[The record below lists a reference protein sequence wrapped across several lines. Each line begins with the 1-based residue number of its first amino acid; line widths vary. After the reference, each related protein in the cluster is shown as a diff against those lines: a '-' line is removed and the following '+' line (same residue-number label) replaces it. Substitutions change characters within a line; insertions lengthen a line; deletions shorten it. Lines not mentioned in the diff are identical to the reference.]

1 VPKQYIETYF
11 SLQGTDN
18 ILSLNTTVED
28 VTRVPIE
35 KLSRHSAWRLTL
47 RRHDPIQKVDRWWQE
62 DFDALII
69 ANGHYSV
76 PYIPH
81 VPGLERYMEA
91 FPGKVFH
98 SKSYRSA
105 SAFAGK
111 KVLVIGNS
119 ASGHDIST
127 LLTPHVK
134 APLYQSR
141 RSHSRWDGPKPPDG
155 IAWKP
160 VITNFDSQNGTI
172 LFADGTDLK
181 HDELDY
187 VIYCTGYKPSF
198 PWWNSAA
205 NGGDLWDYRSNHLIG
220 NYLHTFFRSHATLG
234 LIGMPRTLT
243 FRSFEYQAVALARVF
258 AGRNRHPLPDF
269 QEMLHWEQTRSDDC
283 RRQGKPFHDIPW
295 DNGETLDYFSAL
307 FEIAGLPRLTG
318 EGRSPPVFD
327 KETRWAVEHI
337 RKYPEP
343 DDASAGSDKNDDGWV
358 VLRRSE
364 KDSLHFI

>member
-1 VPKQYIETYF
+1 M
-11 SLQGTDN
+11 
-18 ILSLNTTVED
+18 LSLNTTVED
-28 VTRVPIE
+28 VTRNQLVD
-35 KLSRHSAWRLTL
+35 LSPNSTWRLTL
-47 RRHDPIQKVDRWWQE
+47 RRHDPIRKVDHWWQE
-62 DFDALII
+62 HFDALII

-81 VPGLERYMEA
+81 VPGLEDYMEA
-91 FPGKVFH
+91 FPNKVFH

-105 SAFAGK
+105 AAFAGK

-127 LLTPHVK
+127 LLVPNVK

-141 RSHSRWDGPKPPDG
+141 RSHSRWDGQNPPDG

-160 VITNFDSQNGTI
+160 IITDFDSNSGTI
-172 LFADGTDLK
+172 SFADGTDLK

-205 NGGDLWDYRSNHLIG
+205 NGGDLWDYRSNRLIG

-234 LIGMPRTLT
+234 IIGMPRTLT
-243 FRSFEYQAVALARVF
+243 FRSFEYQAVALARIF
-258 AGRNRHPLPDF
+258 SGRNRNPLPNL
-269 QEMLHWEQTRSDDC
+269 QKMSHWEQARSESC
-283 RRQGKPFHDIPW
+283 QHQGRYFHDIPW
-295 DNGETLDYFSAL
+295 ENGETLDYFKAL
-307 FEIAGLPRLTG
+307 FDIAGLPQLTG
-318 EGRSPPVFD
+318 EGRSPPVLD
-327 KETRWAVEHI
+327 EETRWAVENI
-337 RKYPEP
+337 RKYSEP
-343 DDASAGSDKNDDGWV
+343 GDASASSNADDDGWI

-364 KDSLHFI
+364 KDLLHFI

>member
-1 VPKQYIETYF
+1 M
-11 SLQGTDN
+11 
-18 ILSLNTTVED
+18 LSLNTTVED
-28 VTRVPIE
+28 VTKIHVDP
-35 KLSRHSAWRLTL
+35 SHVSVWRLTL
-47 RRHDPIQKVDRWWQE
+47 RRHDPVQKVDHWWQE

-81 VPGLERYMEA
+81 VPGLDSYMGA

-105 SAFAGK
+105 AAFAGK

-127 LLTPHVK
+127 LPHVK
-134 APLYQSR
+134 TPLYQSR
-141 RSHSRWDGPKPPDG
+141 RSNSRWDGQNPPDG

-160 VITNFDSQNGTI
+160 VITNFDSYSDTI
-172 LFADGTDLK
+172 SFADGTDLK

-205 NGGDLWDYRSNHLIG
+205 NGGDLWDYRSNRLIG
-220 NYLHTFFRSHATLG
+220 NYLHTFFRSQATLG
-234 LIGMPRTLT
+234 IIGMPRTLT

-258 AGRNRHPLPDF
+258 AGRNRQPLPDL
-269 QEMLHWEQTRSDDC
+269 QEMLHWEQTRSDSC
-283 RRQGKPFHDIPW
+283 RHQGKSFHDIPW
-295 DNGETLDYFSAL
+295 ENGETLQYFKAL
-307 FEIAGLPRLTG
+307 FEIAGLPQLTG

-327 KETRWAVEHI
+327 EATRWAVEHI

-343 DDASAGSDKNDDGWV
+343 GDAFVNSDANDNDWV

-364 KDSLHFI
+364 RDLLHFI